1 MMECT
6 DLIAGRTQR
15 CNARCERALIG
26 LISSDEGKE
35 LINCDCDGNKYCEL
49 SKQRIEV
56 CRKSVYTA
64 VAKDTIVSCSTARW
78 ICISDQLCKTALEY
92 YQRFCRQL
100 FIGQK
105 CTHRCNN
112 SLSILDRQEKA
123 SKLRTCYCDGTENFP
138 CTQVKFYTEHMC
150 YGRHTHNPLN
160 PLDTWENEDDN
171 GLDDNND
178 NSIEPIGHVGNNH
191 HNSYYHN
198 HHRYHHK
205 LSNKF
210 NNHRLRTNSAYSQM
224 SSFKKYYQCLII
236 IIITILFQIYFHRLP
251 AVFR

>member
-56 CRKSVYTA
+56 CRKSVYAA

-78 ICISDQLCKTALEY
+78 ICISDLLCKTALEY

-138 CTQVKFYTEHMC
+138 CARVKFYTEHMC
-150 YGRHTHNPLN
+150 YGRLPHNPFN
-160 PLDTWENEDDN
+160 AWEDEDDSS
-171 GLDDNND
+171 LDDNND

-191 HNSYYHN
+191 HSYYHN

-205 LSNKF
+205 LSNKI
-210 NNHRLRTNSAYSQM
+210 NQYHLGTSSAYSQL
-224 SSFKKYYQCLII
+224 SWYRKQYQYCIMILA
-236 IIITILFQIYFHRLP
+236 ILFNVHFHRLP